1 MDIMYSVQVLNRAF
15 KTFFKVLDR
24 NSWITG
30 SSVRNLKCEM
40 DFWQVKGGEMLLI

>member
-30 SSVRNLKCEM
+30 SPVRNLKCEM
-40 DFWQVKGGEMLLI
+40 ASGKSNGEKYC